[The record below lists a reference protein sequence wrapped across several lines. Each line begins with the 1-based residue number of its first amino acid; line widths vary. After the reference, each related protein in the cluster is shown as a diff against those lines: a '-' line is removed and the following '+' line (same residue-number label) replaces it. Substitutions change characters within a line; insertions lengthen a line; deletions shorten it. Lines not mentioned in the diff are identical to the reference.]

1 MGVRRSGTPLLLSQ
15 FDSELNGDFN
25 SVPEPSAD
33 MTIRSLTH
41 SLAVLSPLPQQRIA
55 ERFTLAF
62 LMAVL
67 AIVLRALLD
76 PVLGHV
82 AFYATVYMVVAW
94 AAVVCGLLPAIL
106 GTVVGFLGVFY
117 WFIDPRHSLS
127 VIRKPEIHGIIGFF
141 LVCGALIALGEANR
155 RKQMKLDGTI
165 LALTTEAH
173 ERNRAEQQL
182 QQAHDQLEQR
192 VEERTAALSQALTRL
207 KSEVEVREHAED
219 QLRHLT
225 LRLMTT
231 QDEERRRIA
240 RELHDSAG
248 QTLAAIKMTMASFR
262 FSGARSSDFPTLL
275 SELDKLVDDVLQ
287 EIRTASYLLH
297 PPLLDEAGIA
307 CAARWYVE
315 GFAKRSGI
323 EVNCDIPN
331 EIARS
336 SRLSE
341 LVLFRV
347 LQETLTNVHRHS
359 GASSV
364 HITIENDADQL
375 SLQITDNGHGI
386 PEEHLKQFN
395 RRNGHEGVGIA
406 GMRERVRELGGK
418 LEIQSGPSGTTVSVA
433 LPAAQAAKV
442 IPA

>member
-1 MGVRRSGTPLLLSQ
+1 
-15 FDSELNGDFN
+15 
-25 SVPEPSAD
+25 

-41 SLAVLSPLPQQRIA
+41 SLAVLAPLPQQRAA

-62 LMAVL
+62 LMALLAVL
-67 AIVLRALLD
+67 LRALLD

-82 AFYATVYMVVAW
+82 AFYATVYMAVAW
-94 AAVVCGLLPAIL
+94 CAVVCGLLPAIL
-106 GTVVGFLGVFY
+106 GTVVGFLGIFY

-127 VIRKPEIHGIIGFF
+127 VIRKPEIHGFIAFF
-141 LVCGALIALGEANR
+141 LVCGVLIALGAANR
-155 RKQMKLDGTI
+155 RKQIKLDGTI
-165 LALTTEAH
+165 LALTTEAR
-173 ERNRAEQQL
+173 ERRRAEQELQL
-182 QQAHDQLEQR
+182 AHDQLEQR
-192 VEERTAALSQALTRL
+192 VEERTAALSQALTQL
-207 KSEVEVREHAED
+207 KQEVEVRERTED

-262 FSGARSSDFPTLL
+262 FSGARSSDFPALL
-275 SELDKLVDDVLQ
+275 ADLSSLVDEVLQ

-323 EVNCDIPN
+323 QVNCNIPDQ
-331 EIARS
+331 IARS
-336 SRLSE
+336 SRLCE

-359 GASSV
+359 GASTV
-364 HITIENDADQL
+364 HITLRLDADQL
-375 SLQITDNGHGI
+375 KLEIADNGHGI
-386 PEEHLKQFN
+386 PAERLSQFN
-395 RRNGHEGVGIA
+395 SRNGHEGVGIA

-418 LEIQSGPSGTTVSVA
+418 LDIRSCLTGTTVSVA
-433 LPAAQAAKV
+433 LPTAQTAKT

>member
-1 MGVRRSGTPLLLSQ
+1 
-15 FDSELNGDFN
+15 
-25 SVPEPSAD
+25 
-33 MTIRSLTH
+33 MTIRSLTR
-41 SLAVLSPLPQQRIA
+41 SVAVLSPLPQYRVA

-67 AIVLRALLD
+67 AIAFRALLD

-82 AFYATVYMVVAW
+82 AFFATVYMVVAW
-94 AAVVCGLLPAIL
+94 SAVVCGLFPTVLA
-106 GTVVGFLGVFY
+106 TVVGFLGVFY

-127 VIRKPEIHGIIGFF
+127 VIHKPEIHGIIAFF

-173 ERNRAEQQL
+173 ERRRAEQQL
-182 QQAHDQLEQR
+182 QLAHDQLEQR
-192 VEERTAALSQALTRL
+192 VEERTAALSQALTQL
-207 KSEVEVREHAED
+207 KSEVEVRERAED

-248 QTLAAIKMTMASFR
+248 QTLAAIKMTIASFR
-262 FSGARSSDFPTLL
+262 FSGARSSDFPALL
-275 SELDKLVDDVLQ
+275 SELNKLVDEVLQ

-323 EVNCDIPN
+323 QVRCAIPD
-331 EIARS
+331 EIPRS

-341 LVLFRV
+341 LVLYRV
-347 LQETLTNVHRHS
+347 LQETLTNVHRHA

-364 HITIENDADQL
+364 SITLGHDSDQL
-375 SLQITDNGHGI
+375 TLQIADDGHGI
-386 PEEHLKQFN
+386 PEERLSRVN
-395 RRNGHEGVGIA
+395 GRNGHEGVGIA
-406 GMRERVRELGGK
+406 GMRERVRELGGQ
-418 LEIQSGPSGTTVSVA
+418 LEIRSGNEGTTVSVA
-433 LPAAQAAKV
+433 LPAAQPEKA

>member
-1 MGVRRSGTPLLLSQ
+1 
-15 FDSELNGDFN
+15 
-25 SVPEPSAD
+25 

-41 SLAVLSPLPQQRIA
+41 SLAVLAPLPQQRVA

-62 LMAVL
+62 LMAAL
-67 AIVLRALLD
+67 AVVLRALLD

-82 AFYATVYMVVAW
+82 AFYATVYMAVAW
-94 AAVVCGLLPAIL
+94 CAVVCGLLPAIL
-106 GTVVGFLGVFY
+106 GTAVGFLGIFY

-127 VIRKPEIHGIIGFF
+127 VIRKPEIHGFIAFF
-141 LVCGALIALGEANR
+141 LVCGVLIALGAANR
-155 RKQMKLDGTI
+155 RKQIKLDGTI
-165 LALTTEAH
+165 LALTTEAR
-173 ERNRAEQQL
+173 ERKRAEQEL

-207 KSEVEVREHAED
+207 KQEVEVRERAEA

-262 FSGARSSDFPTLL
+262 FKGAKPADFPAMLAEL
-275 SELDKLVDDVLQ
+275 STLVDEVLQ

-307 CAARWYVE
+307 CASRWYVE

-323 EVNCDIPN
+323 QVNCNIPDQ
-331 EIARS
+331 IARS
-336 SRLSE
+336 SRLCE

-364 HITIENDADQL
+364 NITLRHDADQL
-375 SLQITDNGHGI
+375 KLEIADNGHGI
-386 PEEHLKQFN
+386 PEERLSQFN
-395 RRNGHEGVGIA
+395 GRNGHEGVGIA
-406 GMRERVRELGGK
+406 GMRERVREVGGK
-418 LEIQSGPSGTTVSVA
+418 LEIHSGPTGTTVSVA
-433 LPAAQAAKV
+433 LPAAQPAKT